1 MKEHLGVFDTYIG
14 KGARQLSWD
23 VGLNPD
29 LNESKAKTS
38 NITKR
43 LIDRHKETVE
53 HLENGI
59 EGRLMVKSVNLNK
72 KGKSKQNTVLE
83 VIDFL
88 SWVETGWEDS
98 AIMSC
103 LGKTTYLFM
112 VYGENKEGDE
122 FFLGPLLWKPSDEEV
137 QGLKSYWKMVTD
149 ILIEGVQMWEAPWGK
164 EIITK
169 NNLPGQRAHK
179 MVHIRPKANNKND
192 VTLLPDG
199 QTITKQ
205 GLWLNAKYVSD
216 IVSPLFEIRKDE
228 INLKRDMVS
237 EGIELDETELD
248 SLKGIVTEDAYTPE
262 TFVEACRQVIRDF
275 NLDWISKDMVES
287 LGYRISSPYILE
299 KRYLDSRSYIEEV
312 ILGNDY
318 FKMEDT
324 PILSHPYASRMIA
337 KMRDGWR
344 IIEIETDLY
353 ITERALSKAGIT
365 VRLLESYRES
375 VLGQMD
381 NGRFY
386 TIEQLVDLM
395 ENDPLEEYGFDER
408 VYEGILRRPGKISNV
423 RVGETYLFTS
433 GMSRNLPQS
442 LLDDLM
448 KRRSF
453 LRLADLR
460 EEMEDTYEKSF
471 GEEDLVSLLKRS
483 SYHFATDIDMV
494 FESKDA
500 YLSYLYNV

>member
-43 LIDRHKETVE
+43 LIDHHKETVE

-98 AIMSC
+98 AIMRC
-103 LGKTTYLFM
+103 LGKTTFLFM
-112 VYGENKEGDE
+112 VYGENKEGDA

-149 ILIEGVQMWEAPWGK
+149 ILIEGVQMWEAPKGK
-164 EIITK
+164 EMITK
-169 NNLPGQRAHK
+169 NNLPGQGAHK

-287 LGYRISSPYILE
+287 LGYRISSPYILG
-299 KRYLDSRSYIEEV
+299 KKYLDSRSYIEEV

-375 VLGQMD
+375 VFGEMET
-381 NGRFY
+381 GRFY

-408 VYEGILRRPGKISNV
+408 VYEGILRRPGKISNM

-448 KRRSF
+448 KRRPV

-460 EEMEDTYEKSF
+460 EEMEDTYEKPF
-471 GEEDLVSLLKRS
+471 GDGDLVALLKRS